1 MRQDVLIGFCC
12 AAVLFVAAH
21 SARAAD
27 SKPPADP
34 KPAAQSGA
42 GALFDRLDA
51 NHDGQLTADEIPSE
65 KKGLFERLL
74 RLAGKPADGKLTRE
88 EFVAQLSAASDE
100 HPSGNTK
107 SAGPM
112 PPGAKTPAD
121 KPPAGPLGAL
131 PALDPEKIFDRL
143 DAKHTGKLSAAD
155 IPEGRPLI
163 KRLVAEAEKA
173 NGGPVTK
180 EQFVKNFKELAAT
193 RAAGEAATGK
203 PAADGKPPLGL
214 PGNGDRLVKRLL
226 ALSKR
231 NDGKLTKDDL
241 PERLRDRFDAIDA
254 NHDGVIDEAE
264 LRDWI
269 KKVEAR
275 LSAAPVK

>member
-1 MRQDVLIGFCC
+1 M
-12 AAVLFVAAH
+12 LFSDTVAH
-21 SARAAD
+21 SAPAPAAD
-27 SKPPADP
+27 SKPAADP
-34 KPAAQSGA
+34 KPSAQSDA

-51 NHDGQLTADEIPSE
+51 NHDGQLTADEIPTE

-74 RLAGKPADGKLTRE
+74 RLAGKPADGKLTRD
-88 EFVAQLSAASDE
+88 EFIAQLSAASDE
-100 HPSGNTK
+100 HPADTSKSG
-107 SAGPM
+107 GPT

-121 KPPAGPLGAL
+121 KTPATTLGPV
-131 PALDPEKIFDRL
+131 PALDPERIFDRL
-143 DAKHTGKLSAAD
+143 DAKHTGKLSASD
-155 IPEGRPLI
+155 IPEGRPLL

-173 NGGPVTK
+173 GGGPVTK
-180 EQFVKNFKELAAT
+180 EQFVKIFKELAAK
-193 RAAGEAATGK
+193 RAAGEAPTGK

-231 NDGKLTKDDL
+231 NDGKLTKDEL
-241 PERLRDRFDAIDA
+241 PERLRDRFDMIDT

-275 LSAAPVK
+275 LSAAPSK